1 MKIEFEPI
9 NITKEEF
16 DILADNKSVGT
27 FRFYK
32 NPDFKYNNTQLCN
45 FLGYVSINKEYRRK
59 GILRKIVEDFDIKSL
74 MVDDVE
80 DIPKD
85 ILTRIYKK
93 LGFNFIEDSER
104 FMIRK

>member
-1 MKIEFEPI
+1 MKIKFEPI
-9 NITKEEF
+9 NITKEEY
-16 DILADNKSVGT
+16 DILADDKSVGV

-32 NPDFKYNNTQLCN
+32 NPDFRYGDIQLHN
-45 FLGYVSINKEYRRK
+45 FLGYVNIDKEYRQH
-59 GILRKIVEDFDIKSL
+59 GILRKIIKDFDIKSL
-74 MVDDVE
+74 MIDDIE

-85 ILTRIYKK
+85 ILIRIYKK

>member
-16 DILADNKSVGT
+16 DILADNKSVGI

-32 NPDFKYNNTQLCN
+32 NPDFKYKNIKLHN
-45 FLGYVSINKEYRRK
+45 FLGYVNINKEYRRK

-74 MVDDVE
+74 MVDDV
-80 DIPKD
+80 DDVPKD
-85 ILTRIYKK
+85 ILIRIYKK
-93 LGFNFIEDSER
+93 LGFNFIEDSET

>member
-9 NITKEEF
+9 NITKEEYE
-16 DILADNKSVGT
+16 ILVDDKSIGT

-32 NPDFKYNNTQLCN
+32 NPDFKYGDIQLHN
-45 FLGYVSINKEYRRK
+45 FLGYVNINKEYRRH
-59 GILRKIVEDFDIKSL
+59 GILRKIVEDFNIKSL
-74 MVDDVE
+74 MVDDIA
-80 DIPKD
+80 DISID
-85 ILTRIYKK
+85 ILIKIYKK